1 MRADIVLAS
10 SNLSANLPLWWL
22 AQLIAIAILVWLFL
36 RWRPNFLRGRSI
48 RQTLNDVLDA
58 RQQQIQTQLEAAQ
71 RSREEAA
78 RINEQAKQEIAQAR
92 KDAEEIVTRA
102 AHTSEAIQQE
112 MQKRAREEYE
122 RIIGQAR
129 VQIDYEREQ
138 AELALRRRASDIV
151 VDAAGQIVERYL
163 EPQTDR
169 QIIDSSLADLKE
181 IR

>member
-1 MRADIVLAS
+1 MRPDLVLATYLA
-10 SNLSANLPLWWL
+10 SNLILWWI
-22 AQLIAIAILVWLFL
+22 AQLIAIVILVWLFL
-36 RWRPNFLRGRSI
+36 RWRPGFLRGRSI
-48 RQTLNDVLDA
+48 RQTVTDMLDA
-58 RQQQIQTQLEAAQ
+58 REQQIQTQLEAAQ

-92 KDAEEIVTRA
+92 QDAEAIVSRA

-151 VDAAGQIVERYL
+151 VDAAGRIVKEYL